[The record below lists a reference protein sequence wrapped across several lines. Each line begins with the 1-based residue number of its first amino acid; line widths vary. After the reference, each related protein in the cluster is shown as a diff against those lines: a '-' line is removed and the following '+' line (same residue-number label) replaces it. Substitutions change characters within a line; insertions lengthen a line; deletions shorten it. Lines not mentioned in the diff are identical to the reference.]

1 MAKIKFRLK
10 DPETGLPTWAR
21 GKNLPV
27 KAIRFKGTK
36 HTVDAVNAHGGH
48 EIEIDDADKI
58 GKKHVR
64 HMDADPRFERV

>member
-1 MAKIKFRLK
+1 MAQVKFRLK
-10 DPETGLPTWAR
+10 DPETWLPTWAR

-27 KAIRFKGTK
+27 KAIRFKGAEY
-36 HTVDAVNAHGGH
+36 TVSAANAHGGH
-48 EIEIDDADKI
+48 ILEVEDAGKI